1 MAIVAVFEFPNEPI
15 EKYEKV
21 MELGGPAVRNQPARL
36 SHVCYHTGTG
46 FVVVDVWT
54 DEQSFGAFGDMLMEY
69 TRKVGLEARPV
80 IYPLENIVYQDG
92 TNLSDKKAA

>member
-21 MELGGPAVRNQPARL
+21 MELGGSAVRDQPARL
-36 SHVCYHTGTG
+36 SHVCYRTDTG
-46 FVVVDVWT
+46 FAVVDVWT

-69 TRKVGLEARPV
+69 TRKAGLEARPT
-80 IYPLENIVYQDG
+80 IHPLENIVYQDG
-92 TNLSDKKAA
+92 TSLSDRKAA